1 MNKFNSIRKVIA
13 VLVMLCIAL
22 EVGAAPSVRIK
33 DIARLRGVRDNQ
45 LVGYGLVVGLQ
56 GTGDSNRSMFTILSV
71 LSMLKKLG
79 INLDLSTLDR
89 LGIQTNQRNINQK
102 NVAAVIVTAT
112 LPPFATSG
120 QKLDVTISTIGDA
133 ESLEGGVLLQTP
145 ILGADNNVYAV
156 AQGILSLGGG
166 SSVAGIAAGNANRSM
181 HKTTARL
188 VNGALIENDVRSD
201 ILDADGNLTWVLN
214 NPDFNTAMSVV
225 DAINRGF
232 NPPLA
237 MALDAE
243 RIKVTLPQNYRNN
256 PVSFIAKIE
265 DVLMQPDAVAKVVVN
280 ERTGTIVFGENCRIS
295 TVAVSHG
302 ALSVTIKGEVAPNAA
317 AGAGPAAATLTIEES
332 KENTLT
338 MQEGSSVRDLVK
350 ALNSIGATPGDIISV
365 IQAIAQAGALHAEL
379 VFI

>member
-1 MNKFNSIRKVIA
+1 
-13 VLVMLCIAL
+13 
-22 EVGAAPSVRIK
+22 
-33 DIARLRGVRDNQ
+33 
-45 LVGYGLVVGLQ
+45 
-56 GTGDSNRSMFTILSV
+56 
-71 LSMLKKLG
+71 MLKKLG